1 MWRRHIAAMT
11 KCSHTTAGAAAR
23 RGRRLHL
30 RLAGLVALPVLVF
43 SVACGGGGD
52 GDGGAKDAGVAS
64 VPEESGAQDGGQD
77 DRGQDDKGQDDKGR
91 GVAEGKGAGKSAF
104 YDAQLKYVQCMR
116 SKAGLK
122 DYPDPRLSGYLDWS
136 KIDELVDPDGK
147 GEEYKGGKNGVCNP
161 ELRAAMN
168 LEPERDA
175 QKDYESMLAHAK
187 CMRENGMTKF
197 ANPTMSGGNV
207 MPGGEPNPTDP
218 TMDERSPAYKAARE
232 ACKDKLLEGLDGMQ

>member
-1 MWRRHIAAMT
+1 MT
-11 KCSHTTAGAAAR
+11 KCSHTTTGATAR
-23 RGRRLHL
+23 RRL
-30 RLAGLVALPVLVF
+30 RLVHLVALPVLVF
-43 SVACGGGGD
+43 SAACGGGGD

-64 VPEESGAQDGGQD
+64 VPDESGAQD
-77 DRGQDDKGQDDKGR
+77 KGR
-91 GVAEGKGAGKSAF
+91 GADEGESKEKGEAEEKGAGKSAF

-122 DYPDPRLSGYLDWS
+122 DYPDPLLSGYLDWP
-136 KIDELVDPDGK
+136 KIDEPVDPDGG
-147 GEEYKGGKNGVCNP
+147 GEEYKGGKNGVCVS

-207 MPGGEPNPTDP
+207 MPGGEPNPADP
-218 TMDERSPAYKAARE
+218 SMDRRSPAYKAARE
-232 ACKDKLLEGLDGMQ
+232 ACADKLLEGLDGMQ